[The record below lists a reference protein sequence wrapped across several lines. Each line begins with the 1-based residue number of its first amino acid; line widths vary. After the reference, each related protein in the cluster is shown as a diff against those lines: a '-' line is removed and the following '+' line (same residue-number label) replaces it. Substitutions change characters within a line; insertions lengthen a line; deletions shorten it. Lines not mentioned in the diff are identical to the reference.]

1 MNSGKIDNQL
11 NLAIDVSNT
20 IREQTADLDT
30 GYNKDFQTWE
40 LIVRYIGDLQA
51 LSEQYNFSYVIL
63 MNQYAIINIREDRI
77 RDLALEP
84 QIIFIEMP
92 KRLNYEVLNSIPVS
106 CINSV
111 QTTQVNLSGQG
122 VLVAIID
129 SGIDYYHPDFR
140 NEDGTTRIVALWDQT
155 IQGNPPPGYTMG
167 TLYTRERINEAIA
180 TGSRFSA
187 LEVVPSTDVSG
198 HGTHVAGIA
207 CGGGRASEIRYRG
220 VAYESDILVVK
231 LGSSANSSYPN
242 TGQLM
247 QAVNYCIMKAEELNQ
262 PLAINISYGNS
273 YGSHTG
279 ESILE
284 NFIDE
289 VALVWKTCIC
299 IGTGN
304 EGASRT
310 HTSGTLVANE
320 NVIVE
325 LPVSISQFTFN
336 LQLWKNFSDDF
347 GIRITDPSGRT
358 SEISSNLIGTQRY
371 NVGATELYVYY
382 GNPLPSNQLQEIYM
396 EFIPVRDYVTEGI
409 WQIEFSPRKINS
421 GRYDMW
427 LPSGSV
433 LNRDTGFLRST
444 ENTTLTIPSTANRAI
459 SVGAYDGLTDS
470 YAYFSGRGF
479 TRNNQVKPEIVAPG
493 VNVTSAAPNGGYT
506 ERSGT
511 SMATPFV
518 TGSCAIMMQWGIIQG
533 NDPYLYGEKMKAFL
547 ISGARRLP
555 IESVYPNP
563 TLGWG
568 ALCVRNSL
576 PI

>member
-11 NLAIDVSNT
+11 NLAIDISNT
-20 IREQTADLDT
+20 VREQTADLDT
-30 GYNKDFQTWE
+30 GYNRDFQTWE
-40 LIVRYIGDLQA
+40 LIVRYIGDLQSLA
-51 LSEQYNFSYVIL
+51 DKYNFTYVIL
-63 MNQYAIINIREDRI
+63 MNQYAVITIREDMI
-77 RDLALEP
+77 RQLAGEV

-92 KRLNYEVLNSIPVS
+92 KRLNYEVTNSLAVS
-106 CINSV
+106 CINTV
-111 QTTQVNLSGQG
+111 QTTQTNLTGQG

-140 NEDGTTRIVALWDQT
+140 NDDGTTRIVEIWDQT
-155 IQGNPPPGYTMG
+155 IQGNPPPGYATG
-167 TLYTRERINEAIA
+167 TVYTREQIDTAIGA
-180 TGSRFSA
+180 GSRFQA

-207 CGGGRASEIRYRG
+207 CGGGKAGEVRYRG

-231 LGSSANSSYPN
+231 LGTSVNASYPN
-242 TGQLM
+242 TAQLM
-247 QAVNYCIMKAEELNQ
+247 QAINYCIMKAEERNQ
-262 PLAINISYGNS
+262 PVAINISYGNS

-279 ESILE
+279 QSILE

-289 VALVWKTCIC
+289 VATVWKTSIC

-304 EGASRT
+304 EGATRT
-310 HTSGTLVANE
+310 HTSGTLVQGE

-325 LPVSISQFTFN
+325 LPVAGSQFTFN

-347 GIRITDPSGRT
+347 GVKLTDPAGRVAT
-358 SEISSNLIGTQRY
+358 ISSNLVGTQRY
-371 NVGATELYVYY
+371 DVGATEIYVYY

-396 EFIPVRDYVTEGI
+396 EFIPIDDFVTNGI
-409 WQIEFSPRKINS
+409 WQIELSPRQINN
-421 GRYDMW
+421 GRYDFW

-433 LNRDTGFLRST
+433 LNRDTGFLRSVET
-444 ENTTLTIPSTANRAI
+444 TTLTIPSTASLAI
-459 SVGAYDGLTDS
+459 TVGAYDGLTDS

-479 TRNNQVKPEIVAPG
+479 TRNNQIKPDLVAPG
-493 VNVTSAAPNGGYT
+493 VNITSTAPNGGYT

-518 TGSCAIMMQWGIIQG
+518 TGSCALMMQWGIVQG

-547 ISGARRLP
+547 IAGARKLP
-555 IESVYPNP
+555 IEAVYPNP

>member
-11 NLAIDVSNT
+11 NLAMDISNSV
-20 IREQTADLDT
+20 REKTVDLDT
-30 GYNKDFQTWE
+30 GFNREFQTWE
-40 LIVRYIGDLQA
+40 LIVRYIGDLQSLA
-51 LSEQYNFSYVIL
+51 DKYNFTYVIL
-63 MNQYAIINIREDRI
+63 MNQYAIITIREDLI
-77 RDLALEP
+77 RQLAGEV

-92 KRLNYEVLNSIPVS
+92 KRLNYEVTNSLAVS

-111 QTTQVNLSGQG
+111 QTSKTNLTGQG

-140 NEDGTTRIVALWDQT
+140 NSDGTTRIIEIWDQT
-155 IQGNPPPGYTMG
+155 IQGNPPPGYATG
-167 TLYTRERINEAIA
+167 TVYTREQIDSAIG
-180 TGSRFSA
+180 TGNRFRA
-187 LEVVPSTDVSG
+187 LELVPSTDVSG

-207 CGGGRASEIRYRG
+207 CGGGKEGEVRYRG

-231 LGSSANSSYPN
+231 LGTSESASYPN
-242 TGQLM
+242 TAQLM
-247 QAVNYCIMKAEELNQ
+247 QAINYCIIKAEERNQ
-262 PLAINISYGNS
+262 PIAINISYGNN

-279 ESILE
+279 QSILE

-289 VALVWKTCIC
+289 VATVWKTSIC

-304 EGASRT
+304 EGATRT
-310 HTSGTLVANE
+310 HTSGTLVQGE

-325 LPVSISQFTFN
+325 LPVAVSQFTFN

-347 GIRITDPSGRT
+347 GIRLTDPTGKVAT
-358 SEISSNLIGTQRY
+358 ISSNLIGTQRY
-371 NVGATELYVYY
+371 DVGATELYVYY

-396 EFIPVRDYVTEGI
+396 EFIPINNFVTSGI
-409 WQIEFSPRKINS
+409 WRIELSPRQISN
-421 GRYDMW
+421 GRYDFW

-433 LNRDTGFLRST
+433 LGRDTGFLRSVET
-444 ENTTLTIPSTANRAI
+444 TTLTIPSTAAFAI
-459 SVGAYDGLTDS
+459 TVGAYDGLTDS
-470 YAYFSGRGF
+470 YAYFSGRGY
-479 TRNNQVKPEIVAPG
+479 TRNNQIKPDLVAPG
-493 VNVTSAAPNGGYT
+493 VNITSTAPNGGYT

-518 TGSCAIMMQWGIIQG
+518 TGSCALMMQWGIVQG

-547 ISGARRLP
+547 IAGARQLP